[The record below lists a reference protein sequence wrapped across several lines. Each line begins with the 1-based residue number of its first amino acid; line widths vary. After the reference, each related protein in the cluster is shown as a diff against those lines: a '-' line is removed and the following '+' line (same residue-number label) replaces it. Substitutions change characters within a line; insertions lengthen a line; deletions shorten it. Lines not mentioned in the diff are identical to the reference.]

1 MPEEIHEIMG
11 KLSTVWNYIRRH
23 KYGIVI
29 VFFILL
35 MGFLDENSLWERYH
49 HRVELNNLRADI
61 RKYKEMYEHDTK
73 YLEEMHTNPE
83 IMTKIARERYYMK
96 TDDEDIFII
105 EEDNGDDEEE

>member
-11 KLSTVWNYIRRH
+11 KLSTVWSYIRRH

-35 MGFLDENSLWERYH
+35 MGFIDENSLLERYH

-96 TDDEDIFII
+96 TDDEDIFIFK
-105 EEDNGDDEEE
+105 EDNGDEEAE